1 MKTHVSNISI
11 RNLAL
16 IHKGWSP
23 STFAAHQKVK
33 GYVDVVLQE
42 LPNGCFGITAP
53 AGNWNT
59 FKSYRGVIKAI
70 KSHSPGTEIT
80 EGHPDVNIDFGGF
93 PDCQIMAFGKDA
105 EGTRFVILKLI

>member
-1 MKTHVSNISI
+1 MKTHISNISI

-16 IHKGWSP
+16 LHKGWSP
-23 STFAAHQKVK
+23 ASVASHQKPK
-33 GYVDVVLQE
+33 GYVDATLNE
-42 LPNGCFGITAP
+42 RPNGCFGITAP
-53 AGNWNT
+53 ACDWNT
-59 FKSYRGVIKAI
+59 FKSYQGVIKAI

-80 EGHPDVNIDFGGF
+80 EGHPDVDIDFSGF